1 MSCLINS
8 HFALG
13 SAFDGN
19 GSEFSH
25 IIIDKFCF
33 QLVTNC
39 CVKFSNLGDW
49 RLDQKINYNFIFYI

>member
-33 QLVTNC
+33 QLVKNS
-39 CVKFSNLGDW
+39 V
-49 RLDQKINYNFIFYI
+49 I